1 MNRRSLLKSAAAMAV
16 GAPLLSV
23 ANATPA
29 HAAGNYD
36 VLLTEQLKNKV
47 MLFRAIESWEPKNLG
62 WSWTA
67 PTSVVNGENT
77 WRLLSD
83 ARFRETDRFGWVCLV
98 TASGGKVGMVDFG
111 DDDALLWSATP
122 YGNPHAIEYI
132 RSHGVVV
139 VASSQK
145 SAAVDYDGFL
155 TIYAPTDAD
164 DPGTLAAVDTITYA
178 GAHGLW
184 WDGSHLFALG
194 ARTLAKYR
202 VTGSLRT
209 SRLELVQKHVWSD
222 TEPFWGHSLDMDFT
236 DPGRLLLNG
245 AGAVWTVDKANLA
258 LTNIRPGSYGVKSF
272 SRAVDG
278 ESFWVQAIDQTNPG
292 ETGWWNEYV
301 QFFDAAGKPT
311 YRRGLDYYGYEGRI
325 YRSRIASV
333 RLS

>member
-1 MNRRSLLKSAAAMAV
+1 MNRRTLLKSAAAIGM

-23 ANATPA
+23 AAAAPA

-36 VLLTEQLKNKV
+36 VLVTEQVKNKV
-47 MLFRAIESWEPKNLG
+47 MLFRAINLWTPENLG
-62 WSWTA
+62 WEWAA
-67 PTSVVNGENT
+67 PSQTE
-77 WRLLSD
+77 WARLGD
-83 ARFRETDRFGWVCLV
+83 ARFRETDRFGWVCMV
-98 TASGGKVGMVDFG
+98 AAGGGKVGMVNFG

-122 YGNPHAIEYI
+122 GGNPHAVEYI

-139 VASSQK
+139 VASSSPVS
-145 SAAVDYDGFL
+145 SALPYEGYLSV
-155 TIYAPTDAD
+155 YAPTNAD
-164 DPGTLAAVDTITYA
+164 DPATLGSEPVDRIEYM

-184 WDGSHLFALG
+184 WDGSYLYALG
-194 ARTLAKYR
+194 TWTLAKYR
-202 VTGSLRT
+202 ITGSLKGA
-209 SRLELVQKHVWSD
+209 RLELVQKHVWA
-222 TEPFWGHSLDMDFT
+222 TEFGGHSLDMDFT